1 MRREIKLALKGAE
14 TRLRRLRNRA
24 APLLYAGSARHC
36 PVCERSFRK
45 FRAAGRERRR
55 NAVCPG
61 CGARERDRLSALFLR
76 GLPPTTPTRILH
88 LAPEPCLVARLRAL
102 APAGYVGA
110 DLLRADVHER
120 LDLLALPHPDGTFG
134 GVYCSHVLQDVRDDG
149 RAMAEV
155 FRVLG
160 AGGWAILNVPIKAA
174 KTIDHQDAPLH
185 VRDAADPRPPEH
197 LRTYGPDFRC
207 RMAAVGF
214 TVRVVTAGDLAAPPE
229 QVRLGID
236 NAGAVHFGT
245 KP

>member
-1 MRREIKLALKGAE
+1 MRREIKLALKGVE
-14 TRLRRLRNRA
+14 LRLRRLRNRA

-76 GLPPTTPTRILH
+76 GLPPTTRILH
-88 LAPEPCLVARLRAL
+88 LAPEPCLVSRLQAL

-110 DLLRADVHER
+110 DLLRTDVHER
-120 LDLLALPHPDGTFG
+120 LDLLALPHPDGAFG
-134 GVYCSHVLQDVRDDG
+134 GVYCSHVLQDVRDDR

-160 AGGWAILNVPIKAA
+160 PGGWAILNVPIKAA
-174 KTIDHQDAPLH
+174 RTIDHQDAPLH

-197 LRTYGPDFRC
+197 LRTYGPDFHC

-214 TVRVVTAGDLAAPPE
+214 AVRVVTAGDLAAPPE
-229 QVRLGID
+229 QARLGID
-236 NAGAVHFGT
+236 NAGAVHFGA